1 MTPAFEPARVEKIAA
16 GIFDTIARYFPVAA
30 ASDEFYYFP
39 QVQTQVSH
47 WRTWDCF
54 CAEAVA
60 DVVEKLEADE
70 RELQKLDCIQ
80 SQAPTA
86 DSDTCIDVSLL
97 RGIVRTLIEQLA
109 EIRSWETQPTWHLTV
124 TCVGLAEAIETE
136 DPAAVHDRIAGLAAF
151 LDQAAWALKNVPALF
166 RDLGLEMAADTRDYL
181 LLLATRWP
189 GLKPAL
195 DALQRFED
203 TLHRIPTRQN
213 FLQPAER
220 VSRII
225 HSHLKIEA
233 DVQEIENLLEQEIRE
248 TQGVI
253 EDITG
258 RALNAGALEDAFKRI
273 ALPGVGRNGLLELY
287 RQEVDRLGRHC
298 LEKGLVST
306 DLFNQCP
313 VCVAPVPPYL
323 AATRTASSYSIP
335 PRHPPEGGVFFVINA
350 KNSGEENKGYQ
361 REYRILAA
369 HETYPGHHLLD
380 SCRWNHSRPIRRVIE
395 RPLFYEGWACF
406 AEELLRLTGYF
417 RGSDERLLLARRRLW
432 RAIRGKIDLGLQT
445 GTMDLPTA
453 ARYLVKTGVPAQD
466 AMAVVRK
473 YPLNPGYQLCYT
485 TGIRRFLDLFQRC
498 GRHDLQKFATTV
510 LGQGEIGFQ
519 DLEQVL
525 VQAMGKVN
533 RHY

>member
-1 MTPAFEPARVEKIAA
+1 MTPASESARLQKIAA
-16 GIFDTIARYFPVAA
+16 GIFDTIARHFPVAA

-39 QVQTQVSH
+39 QVQAQVPH

-54 CAEAVA
+54 CADAVV
-60 DVVEKLEADE
+60 DVVEKLSADE
-70 RELQKLDCIQ
+70 RELQKFDRLQLQTPATDR
-80 SQAPTA
+80 
-86 DSDTCIDVSLL
+86 DTCIDVSLL

-109 EIRSWETQPTWHLTV
+109 EIKSWETQPTWHLTV
-124 TCVGLAEAIETE
+124 ACVGLAEAIETE
-136 DPAAVHDRIAGLAAF
+136 DPEAVHDRIAGLAVF
-151 LDQAAWALKNVPALF
+151 LDQAARALKNVPILF

-181 LLLATRWP
+181 LLLANRWP
-189 GLKPAL
+189 GLNPAL
-195 DALQRFED
+195 DSLQRFED
-203 TLHRIPTRQN
+203 TLHRIPTRQD

-220 VSRII
+220 VSQII

-233 DVQEIENLLEQEIRE
+233 DIQEIENLLEQEIRE
-248 TQGVI
+248 TQGI
-253 EDITG
+253 FEDITG
-258 RALNAGALEDAFKRI
+258 HAISPGSLENAYNRI
-273 ALPGVGRNGLLELY
+273 ALPRVGRGGLLALY

-298 LEKGLVST
+298 LDQKLVSM
-306 DLFNQCP
+306 DLFRQCP
-313 VCVAPVPPYL
+313 VRVALVPPYL
-323 AATRTASSYSIP
+323 SATRTASSYSIP
-335 PRHPPEGGVFFVINA
+335 PGHPPEGGVFFVINA
-350 KNSGEENKGYQ
+350 KNPGEENKGYQ
-361 REYRILAA
+361 REYRILTA

-380 SCRWNHSRPIRRVIE
+380 SYRWNHSRPIRRVIE
-395 RPLFYEGWACF
+395 RPFFYEGWACF

-417 RGSDERLLLARRRLW
+417 GGSDEGLLLARRRLW

-453 ARYLVKTGVPAQD
+453 ARNLVKTGVPAQD

-498 GRHDLQKFATTV
+498 GRHDLHKFATTV

-533 RHY
+533 HHH

>member
-1 MTPAFEPARVEKIAA
+1 MIPASESARVEKIAA
-16 GIFDTIARYFPVAA
+16 GIFDTIARHFPVAA

-39 QVQTQVSH
+39 QVQAQAWH
-47 WRTWDCF
+47 WQTWDCF
-54 CAEAVA
+54 CADAVA
-60 DVVEKLEADE
+60 EVVTKLAADE
-70 RELQKLDCIQ
+70 RELQRIDRLQ
-80 SQAPTA
+80 SQAPA
-86 DSDTCIDVSLL
+86 AERDICIDGSLL
-97 RGIVRTLIEQLA
+97 RDTVRTLIEQLA

-124 TCVGLAEAIETE
+124 ACVGLAAAIETG
-136 DPAAVHDRIAGLAAF
+136 DPAAVDDRIAGLAAF
-151 LDQAAWALKNVPALF
+151 LDQAARALKNVPALF

-181 LLLATRWP
+181 LLLANRWP

-203 TLHRIPTRQN
+203 ILHRIPTRQD

-220 VSRII
+220 VSRIFQ
-225 HSHLKIEA
+225 SHLSLGGDFPE
-233 DVQEIENLLEQEIRE
+233 VENLLEQEIRE

-258 RALNAGALEDAFKRI
+258 RAMNAGVLKDAYKRI
-273 ALPGVGRNGLLELY
+273 ALPRVGSGGLLELY
-287 RQEVDRLGRHC
+287 RHQMDRLGRHC
-298 LEKGLVST
+298 LEQGLVSME
-306 DLFNQCP
+306 LFRQCP
-313 VCVAPVPPYL
+313 VRVAPVPPYL
-323 AATRTASSYSIP
+323 SATRTASSYSIP
-335 PRHPPEGGVFFVINA
+335 PGHPPGGGVFFVINA

-361 REYRILAA
+361 REYRILTA

-380 SCRWNHSRPIRRVIE
+380 SYRWSHSRSIRRVIE

-406 AEELLRLTGYF
+406 AEELLRLTGF
-417 RGSDERLLLARRRLW
+417 FSSSDERLLLARRRLW

-453 ARYLVKTGVPAQD
+453 ARNLAKTGVPAPD

-485 TGIRRFLDLFQRC
+485 IGTRRFMDLFQRF
-498 GRHDLQKFATTV
+498 GRHDLHKFATTV

-525 VQAMGKVN
+525 VQAMGI
-533 RHY
+533 